1 MDRVPWDH
9 LGLVCYDD
17 EARKGTAR
25 PKYVEKS
32 LRKEKSTTTNSH
44 QGRHMGVVA
53 TTYVLIAKVH
63 EVTDGIYQISKDW
76 KYPESVILK
85 EYFCHQFLK
94 LLIDLVLPCL
104 ANECCSLTNFSSE
117 IVY

>member
-1 MDRVPWDH
+1 MDRVPRDH
-9 LGLVCYDD
+9 LGLVCYD

-63 EVTDGIYQISKDW
+63 KITDRIHQNSKDY
-76 KYPESVILK
+76 KKI
-85 EYFCHQFLK
+85 H
-94 LLIDLVLPCL
+94 IGDLV
-104 ANECCSLTNFSSE
+104 AGIFN
-117 IVY
+117 

>member
-9 LGLVCYDD
+9 SGLVCYDD

-63 EVTDGIYQISKDW
+63 EVTDGIHQISKDW

-85 EYFCHQFLK
+85 EYLFLP
-94 LLIDLVLPCL
+94 LIFETPYWLDFAL
-104 ANECCSLTNFSSE
+104 FSKWMLQIDE
-117 IVY
+117 FL

>member
-1 MDRVPWDH
+1 MNCQE
-9 LGLVCYDD
+9 GL
-17 EARKGTAR
+17 TAA

-63 EVTDGIYQISKDW
+63 EVTDFIHHQRIQIASRKF
-76 KYPESVILK
+76 I
-85 EYFCHQFLK
+85 
-94 LLIDLVLPCL
+94 
-104 ANECCSLTNFSSE
+104 SLFYIFYIKVGGKS
-117 IVY
+117 

>member
-1 MDRVPWDH
+1 MDRVPRDH
-9 LGLVCYDD
+9 LGLVCYD

-63 EVTDGIYQISKDW
+63 KITDRIHQNSKDS
-76 KYPESVILK
+76 KKIHIGDYRSRFNAQTLREA
-85 EYFCHQFLK
+85 
-94 LLIDLVLPCL
+94 LLMNYALIR
-104 ANECCSLTNFSSE
+104 
-117 IVY
+117 IG

>member
-1 MDRVPWDH
+1 MDWVLWDH

-76 KYPESVILK
+76 KYPESVIFT
-85 EYFCHQFLK
+85 EYSELTPIKYVSK
-94 LLIDLVLPCL
+94 LD
-104 ANECCSLTNFSSE
+104 
-117 IVY
+117 